1 MEVPF
6 FRPDLGAEEI
16 EYVEKVLKSGWLTT
30 GPTALQFEKNFAAYI
45 GGEVQA
51 VAVNS
56 ATAALHLGLEA
67 LGIGPG
73 DEVIVPTLTFTATAE
88 VIRYLAADPV
98 FVDVDP
104 VTLNISLADVERAIT
119 GKTRAIIPVHFGG
132 RACDI
137 LGLRRLAKRHG
148 IKIMDD
154 AAHALPSD
162 TPQGRVGNTGFDVTA
177 FSFYANKTITTGE
190 GGMLVSSNPDIIA
203 RAKTMRLHGINRDV
217 FNRFTDLKAS
227 WRYDVVDPGYK
238 YNMTDMAAALGVVQ
252 LTKADSYALARR
264 RLAEIYSEGLAD
276 LPVILPHHPE
286 ANESHCWHLYVL
298 RLTDDAPINRD
309 TLITK
314 LQDSGI
320 GCSVHYIPLHK
331 MTYWSDRYD
340 LKNQNF
346 PIANQI
352 FESCISLPL
361 FPTMS
366 KNEQSY
372 VINQLRNFLKV

>member
-1 MEVPF
+1 MYNLNE
-6 FRPDLGAEEI
+6 
-16 EYVEKVLKSGWLTT
+16 
-30 GPTALQFEKNFAAYI
+30 
-45 GGEVQA
+45 
-51 VAVNS
+51 
-56 ATAALHLGLEA
+56 
-67 LGIGPG
+67 G
-73 DEVIVPTLTFTATAE
+73 DEVITSAVNFPTTVNPIIQNGLK
-88 VIRYLAADPV
+88 PV
-98 FVDVDP
+98 FVDADSR
-104 VTLNISLADVERAIT
+104 TYNIDANLIESAIT
-119 GKTRAIIPVHFGG
+119 EKTKGIVLAHTLGNPFEINKIKQLCEKHNLFLMEDMCDAFGSKYDG
-132 RACDI
+132 NY
-137 LGLRRLAKRHG
+137 
-148 IKIMDD
+148 
-154 AAHALPSD
+154 
-162 TPQGRVGNTGFDVTA
+162 VGSFGDVSTL
-177 FSFYANKTITTGE
+177 SFYPAHHITTGE

>member
-1 MEVPF
+1 MYVPF
-6 FRPDLGAEEI
+6 FRPDLGTEEI
-16 EYVEKVLKSGWLTT
+16 ESVVRVLKSGWLTT
-30 GPTALQFEKNFAAYI
+30 GPTTTQFEKDFAAYI
-45 GGEVQA
+45 GGDVQA

-88 VIRYLAADPV
+88 VVRYLDADPI

-104 VTLNISLADVERAIT
+104 VTLNLSLADVERAIT

-132 RACDI
+132 QACDI
-137 LGLRRLAKRHG
+137 AGLHNLAKRHG

-162 TPQGRVGNTGFDVTA
+162 TAQGRVGNTGFDVTA

-252 LTKADSYALARR
+252 LTKADAYATARR
-264 RLAEIYSEGLAD
+264 RLAETYSAALAD
-276 LPVILPHHPE
+276 LPVLLPHQPQ
-286 ANESHCWHLYVL
+286 AADNHCWHLYVL
-298 RLTDDAPINRD
+298 RLTDDAPIDRD

-314 LQDSGI
+314 LRDAGI
-320 GCSVHYIPLHK
+320 GCSVHYMPLHK
-331 MTYWSDRYD
+331 MTYWRDRYD
-340 LKNQNF
+340 LKSQHF
-346 PIANQI
+346 PMANQI
-352 FESCISLPL
+352 FDSCLSLPL

-366 KNEQSY
+366 EAEQFY
-372 VINQLRNFLKV
+372 VIDQLRELLEK